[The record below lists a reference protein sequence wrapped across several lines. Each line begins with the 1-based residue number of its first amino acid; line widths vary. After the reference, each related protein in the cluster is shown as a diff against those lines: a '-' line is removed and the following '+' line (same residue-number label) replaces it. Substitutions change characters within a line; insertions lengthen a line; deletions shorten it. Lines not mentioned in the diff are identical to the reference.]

1 MDKPSRRQ
9 LTVAGLA
16 IGTAAA
22 ATVVAIT
29 VAGTAGA
36 SGRSG
41 TIYTYG
47 TPGLDGPNGTVIIT
61 GAIGDYGTT
70 TKADRNGQVDPS
82 GKYSLAQ
89 LKNGTVLSDPSAVSA
104 KIQAGT
110 PNAKIDPVS
119 CSLQGS
125 VSAPVPII
133 FGTGSYAGITGT
145 LNTTFTIAEL
155 AARTSSGTCDTNADP
170 IDVYATVFSTGVVH
184 LPH

>member
-1 MDKPSRRQ
+1 MQKPNRRQ
-9 LTVAGLA
+9 FTIAGFT
-16 IGTAAA
+16 IGTAATA
-22 ATVVAIT
+22 AVVAIA
-29 VAGTAGA
+29 VAGSAGA

-41 TIYTYG
+41 TIYAYG

-70 TKADRNGQVDPS
+70 TKADRNGQVDPN
-82 GKYSLAQ
+82 GQYSLLQ
-89 LKNGTVLSDPSAVSA
+89 LKNGTVLSDPSALDA

-125 VSAPVPII
+125 VSAPNPII
-133 FGTGSYAGITGT
+133 SGTGAYAGITGT
-145 LNTTFTIAEL
+145 VDTTFTIAEL
-155 AARTSSGTCDTNADP
+155 AARTPSGACDTNADP
-170 IDVYATVFSTGVVH
+170 IDVYATIYSTGVVH